1 MGAKRTEGRL
11 PETRQTGMFL
21 DVPPAA
27 PVSETRGAAR
37 FQDRNP
43 REIFVGP
50 ERLDAYL
57 TRIGSGWVVKLREQL
72 EEVDFSALT
81 KVYQDRGRWPFH
93 PRVMVGLVVYG
104 MLLKQWSLRDLEG
117 LAARDVGG
125 WFICG
130 GHQPD
135 HSTMGKFLELHRET
149 LSDEF
154 FASLTRR
161 LVMQLGT
168 QGKVAAIDGTV
179 IEAASSR
186 FRLLKAEAAREAARE
201 AVAAAQEKPED
212 EVLAANARQA
222 QTVAEM
228 VTAREQKQK
237 EKGRKSTAS
246 IVPAEPEAV
255 TQPRKD
261 GVVRPAYKPS
271 VLVDEAGLILAQ
283 QVNPISETAV
293 FPALLK
299 QATSVTGQT
308 VETALADA
316 GYCSLAVLKVAV
328 DEDLNLLCPSG
339 QTRGD
344 DWAKAG
350 SAGLFAK
357 NRFSFNEKNNTY
369 LCPAGQTLVRLNAGI
384 EHGISYQR
392 YATKAC
398 GHCPIK
404 GQCTKGARRTVKRYE
419 GDDLKDAMQ
428 TVLAQPAARAAY
440 RQRQAI
446 VEPIFAEL
454 RERQGLRRFHRRG
467 IRGAKLEFSLHCM
480 ALNLKKTVAGV
491 CARISLLFLWSL
503 RSGTPRLVL
512 AAVSLSIE
520 PDTRV

>member
-1 MGAKRTEGRL
+1 MGAKRPEGRL

-21 DVPPAA
+21 DAPAAA
-27 PVSETRGAAR
+27 PVSKTKGAVR
-37 FQDRNP
+37 FQDRDP
-43 REIFVGP
+43 REIFVGA

-72 EEVDFSALT
+72 GEVDFSALT
-81 KVYQDRGRWPFH
+81 ELYQDRGRWPFH

-104 MLLKQWSLRDLEG
+104 ILLKQWSLRDLEG
-117 LAARDVGG
+117 LAARDVGA

-135 HSTMGKFLELHRET
+135 HSTIGKFLELHRET
-149 LSDEF
+149 LSEEF
-154 FASLTRR
+154 FASLTRQ
-161 LVMQLGT
+161 LVTRLGT

-186 FRLLKAEAAREAARE
+186 FRLLKAEAARQAARE
-201 AVAAAQEKPED
+201 AVSAAKEKPED
-212 EVLAANARQA
+212 EGLAATARQA

-237 EKGRKSTAS
+237 AKGKESTAS

-255 TQPRKD
+255 MQPRKD

-271 VLVDEAGLILAQ
+271 VLVSGGLILAQ
-283 QVNPISETAV
+283 QVDSISETAV
-293 FPALLK
+293 FPTLLK
-299 QATSVTGQT
+299 QAASVTGRA

-316 GYCSLAVLKVAV
+316 GYFSLAVLQVAV
-328 DEDLNLLCPSG
+328 DRDLNLLCPSG

-344 DWAKAG
+344 DWDKAG
-350 SAGLFAK
+350 PDGRFAK
-357 NRFSFNEKNNTY
+357 NRFVFNDKDNAY
-369 LCPAGQTLVRLNAGI
+369 LCPAGQPLVPLDTGI
-384 EHGISYQR
+384 ERGIPYQR

-398 GHCPIK
+398 KECPIR

-419 GDDLKDAMQ
+419 GDELKDAMQ
-428 TVLAQPAARAAY
+428 AVLAQPAARAVY
-440 RQRQAI
+440 RQRKAI

-467 IRGAKLEFSLHCM
+467 IHGAKLEFSLHCI

-491 CARISLLFLWSL
+491 STRFSFIFLWSL
-503 RSGTPRLVL
+503 HSGTPRLIL
-512 AAVSLSIE
+512 AIASLSIE
-520 PDTRV
+520 PNNRV